1 MPGYVSN
8 YEAIK
13 AKGYDVIACVSV
25 NDPFVMD
32 AWGQAHKA
40 DNKVRLLADT
50 NAELTKVIAAFLIF
64 FLNSLMLEITGS
76 WSN

>member
-1 MPGYVSN
+1 MPGYVAN
-8 YEAIK
+8 YEKIK

-40 DNKVRLLADT
+40 ENKVKLLADT
-50 NAELTKVIAAFLIF
+50 NADLTKVFA
-64 FLNSLMLEITGS
+64 
-76 WSN
+76 